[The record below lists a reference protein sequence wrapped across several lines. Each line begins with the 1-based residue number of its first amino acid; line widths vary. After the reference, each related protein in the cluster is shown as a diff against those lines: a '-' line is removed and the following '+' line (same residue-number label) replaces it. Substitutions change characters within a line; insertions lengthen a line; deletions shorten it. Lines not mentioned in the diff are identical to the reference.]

1 MIDVARHA
9 PARVIRCFRWA
20 LLAPPDQYLV
30 RRSLLN
36 FVLSVSVSLAI
47 VAVAVGIGR
56 LAGAFEHPPETSG
69 AEASLHFF
77 VGAVL
82 VAPVIETWL
91 LSLTLWLLVRFEWS
105 ILATAS
111 LAGLV
116 WGGFHALV
124 APFWFFGTF
133 FGFFVY
139 SCCYLVWRPRSY
151 RHAFLAAALPHGFQN
166 LSVVALVALPT

>member
-82 VAPVIETWL
+82 
-91 LSLTLWLLVRFEWS
+91 SL
-105 ILATAS
+105 
-111 LAGLV
+111 
-116 WGGFHALV
+116 H
-124 APFWFFGTF
+124 FGTADSIYTSDF
-133 FGFFVY
+133 P
-139 SCCYLVWRPRSY
+139 LERRILRSDL
-151 RHAFLAAALPHGFQN
+151 RIPEQICELLR
-166 LSVVALVALPT
+166 L